1 MEQQEMRILAGI
13 VRALMPEADLKQ
25 RAEEVEVRGSTDN
38 KLALAGECSAHQ
50 MHGEAIRLYESCLPG
65 GYSRGDST
73 ILFRLAGAAVD
84 AAQWDKADGA
94 IARLKSEAP
103 KMRPLE
109 VRLLE
114 ARVLG
119 CRDRGVPGNPSG
131 LPRARGALP
140 LRLAAHEARQARG
153 GVGDVRP
160 GRRARPAVSR
170 ADQGG
175 RALGGRGEAGAARR
189 LSDPGRSGSIGP

>member
-1 MEQQEMRILAGI
+1 MRILAGI
-13 VRALMPEADLKQ
+13 VRALMPDADLKQ

-50 MHGEAIRLYESCLPG
+50 MHGEAIRLYESCLQG

-84 AAQWDKADGA
+84 AVQWDKADGA

-114 ARVLG
+114 ARVLEG
-119 CRDRGVPGNPSG
+119 RDRGDAAVVVYQEILPAFLG
-131 LPRARGALP
+131 LEARYRYGSLLIKLGKREAALEMFGQVVELARRFAAP
-140 LRLAAHEARQARG
+140 IKEEERWLAAAKQALRDG
-153 GVGDVRP
+153 
-160 GRRARPAVSR
+160 
-170 ADQGG
+170 
-175 RALGGRGEAGAARR
+175 
-189 LSDPGRSGSIGP
+189 